1 MKKFIKCTLTSFVG
15 IAIMATTLWADVA
28 KGQKIYAK
36 QLKPKCHG
44 MTGSDF
50 AAKHS
55 QDEWEEIYDAGKLG
69 DEIKKI
75 CGGQSLNEKLLPHIY
90 DFAYEY
96 ANDSG
101 NVPSF

>member
-1 MKKFIKCTLTSFVG
+1 MGISSLT
-15 IAIMATTLWADVA
+15 APLLADVK

-69 DEIKKI
+69 EEISKI
-75 CGGQSLNEKLLPHIY
+75 CGENQLSEKLLPHIY

-101 NVPSF
+101 NVPSC

>member
-1 MKKFIKCTLTSFVG
+1 MGSALISTPLF
-15 IAIMATTLWADVA
+15 ADIQ

-36 QLKPKCHG
+36 QLKARCQG

-69 DEIKKI
+69 DEIKQI
-75 CGGQSLNEKLLPHIY
+75 CHGATLNEKLLPHIY

-101 NVPSF
+101 NVPTC